1 MAKIAFDRLSFLIV
15 DDNAHMRRIVRAI
28 LHGFGAREIY
38 EADDGAAGLEALE
51 SYSPDMLITDWSMP
65 IFDGAELVQ
74 MIRNPKACKNAYVP
88 IIMLTAHSEKKRVLE
103 ARDLGV
109 NEFLCKPISAKSLYL
124 RIKSIVE
131 NPRPFIRT
139 KNYFGPDRRRGSKN
153 KYMGAERRKAAES
166 NQITAGVVSLE

>member
-1 MAKIAFDRLSFLIV
+1 MAKIAFDRLSFLVV

-38 EADDGAAGLEALE
+38 EADDGASGLEALE
-51 SYSPDMLITDWSMP
+51 SYSPDIMITDWAMP
-65 IFDGAELVQ
+65 IFDGGELVQ

-109 NEFLCKPISAKSLYL
+109 NEFLCKPISAKSLFL

-131 NPRPFIRT
+131 NPRPFVRT

-153 KYMGAERRKAAES
+153 KYMGAERRRLEEPS
-166 NQITAGVVSLE
+166 QLQSGVLSLE